1 MLADVVKRNAELEEE
16 LRTLR
21 AAFVAEK
28 AESVAEKA
36 ELERKLTLS
45 ERTCD
50 YLEYQLEKLK
60 HLLFGKRSEKMEA
73 VRADGLLQ
81 ADLFQEAAREIEEER
96 EEETE
101 VTYKRKKRR
110 GNRKPLPENLH
121 RERVEI
127 DVPPELRTCP
137 DCHEEMGSI
146 GEHVVEELEYI
157 PALLYVIEYA
167 LKKYACKKCQNGVV
181 MERVPERPI
190 KKGRPGPGLLSWVLV
205 SKYQD
210 HLPLHRLERIFERH
224 GLSISRSTLSDWVGA
239 MANLLQPIAQAMKRN
254 LLEAPVLQADETP
267 IQVRVPEL
275 KKKTRRSYL
284 WSYGIPGG
292 EVVYDFT
299 PGRGSDG
306 PRVFLE
312 GYEGYLQTDA
322 YSGYNVVFET
332 GRVVRIGCWA
342 HTRRKFYDARA
353 ERPSFAELMIAAIQK
368 LYRIEREAKENAITG
383 EALVELRRSEALPVL
398 ERIRELLL
406 LHRERFLPKSGLGE
420 AIAYAL
426 GQWEAL
432 LRYVDIAEAEID
444 NNAAERSM
452 RGVVL
457 GRKNWLF
464 VGHPDAGPRAAVI
477 LSLVETCRRLEVD
490 PFKYLKDVIAEMAKD
505 SSRAEALTPRA
516 WREAQIPAATE
527 NPPERPAP

>member
-16 LRTLR
+16 LRALR
-21 AAFVAEK
+21 AGYEDLEK
-28 AESVAEKA
+28 
-36 ELERKLTLS
+36 KLGDS
-45 ERTCD
+45 ERD
-50 YLEYQLEKLK
+50 REYLEYQLEKFK

-121 RERVEI
+121 RERVEV

-137 DCHEEMGSI
+137 DCHGEMSSI
-146 GEHVVEELEYI
+146 GEHILEELEYI
-157 PALLYVIEYA
+157 PALLYIIEYVF
-167 LKKYACKKCQNGVV
+167 KKYACKRCRSGVL
-181 MERVPERPI
+181 MEPIPERPI

-210 HLPLHRLERIFERH
+210 HLPLYRLERIFERH

-254 LLEAPVLQADETP
+254 LLKAPVLQADETP
-267 IQVRVPEL
+267 IQVREPGL
-275 KKKTRRSYL
+275 KKMTRRSYL
-284 WSYGIPGG
+284 WSYGIPEG

-299 PGRGSDG
+299 TGRGSDG

-322 YSGYNVVFET
+322 YAGYNVVFET
-332 GRVVRIGCWA
+332 GRVVRIACWA

-353 ERPSFAELMIAAIQK
+353 ESPPFAELILAAIQK

-383 EALVELRRSEALPVL
+383 ESLVELRRSEALPVL
-398 ERIRELLL
+398 ERIHEILL

-420 AIAYAL
+420 AITYAL
-426 GQWEAL
+426 SQWAAL
-432 LRYVDIAEAEID
+432 LRYVEVAAADID

-452 RGVVL
+452 RRVVL

-464 VGHPDAGPRAAVI
+464 LGHPDAGPRAAVI
-477 LSLVETCRRLEVD
+477 LSIVETCRRLEID

-505 SSRAEALTPRA
+505 PSRAEALTPRA
-516 WREAQIPAATE
+516 WRDTPGTSVAE
-527 NPPERPAP
+527 NSPQRPAG

>member
-1 MLADVVKRNAELEEE
+1 VLADVVKRNAELEEE
-16 LRTLR
+16 LKTLR
-21 AAFVAEK
+21 VA
-28 AESVAEKA
+28 SVAEKT
-36 ELERKLTLS
+36 ELERKLALA
-45 ERTCD
+45 ERNRD
-50 YLEYQLEKLK
+50 YLEFQLEQLK
-60 HLLFGKRSEKMEA
+60 RLLFGKRSEKMDA

-96 EEETE
+96 QEEKET
-101 VTYKRKKRR
+101 VTYERKKRR
-110 GNRKPLPENLH
+110 GNRKPLPESLH

-127 DVPPELRTCP
+127 DVPPEERTCP
-137 DCHEEMGSI
+137 DCKQQMQCI
-146 GEHVVEELEYI
+146 GEHLLEELEYI
-157 PALLYVIEYA
+157 PALLYVIEYV
-167 LKKYACKKCQNGVV
+167 LKKYACKKCQTGVV

-190 KKGRPGPGLLSWVLV
+190 KKGRPGPGLLAWLLV

-210 HLPLHRLERIFERH
+210 HLPLHRIERILERH
-224 GLSISRSTLSDWVGA
+224 GLGISRSTLSDWVSA
-239 MANLLQPIAQAMKRN
+239 MAKLLGPIVQAMKRN
-254 LLEAPVLQADETP
+254 LLEAHVVQADETP
-267 IQVRVPEL
+267 IQVREPGL
-275 KKKTRRSYL
+275 KKMTRRSYL
-284 WSYGIPGG
+284 WSYGIPRG

-299 PGRGSDG
+299 SGRGSDG

-332 GRVVRIGCWA
+332 GRVVRIACWA
-342 HTRRKFYDARA
+342 HSRRKFYDARA
-353 ERPSFAELMIAAIQK
+353 ESPPFAELILAAIQK

-452 RGVVL
+452 RCVVL

-477 LSLVETCRRLEVD
+477 LSLAETCRRLGID

-505 SSRAEALTPRA
+505 PSRAEALTPRA
-516 WREAQIPAATE
+516 WRDRQAAAAAEKTL
-527 NPPERPAP
+527 ERPAG

>member
-21 AAFVAEK
+21 AAFV
-28 AESVAEKA
+28 SEKA
-36 ELERKLTLS
+36 ELEKKLTLS
-45 ERTCD
+45 ERHCN
-50 YLEYQLEKLK
+50 YLEYQLEKFK

-81 ADLFQEAAREIEEER
+81 ADLFQEAAREIEEEK

-101 VTYKRKKRR
+101 TITYRRKRR

-121 RERVEI
+121 RERVDV
-127 DVPPELRTCP
+127 DVPPELKTCP
-137 DCHEEMGSI
+137 DCHGEMSSI
-146 GEHVVEELEYI
+146 GEHIVEELEYI
-157 PALLYVIEYA
+157 PALLYIIEYVF
-167 LKKYACKKCQNGVV
+167 KKYACKKCKSGVV
-181 MERVPERPI
+181 MEPIPERPI

-224 GLSISRSTLSDWVGA
+224 GLSISRSTLSDWVSA
-239 MANLLQPIAQAMKRN
+239 MATLLGPIVQAMKRK
-254 LLEAPVLQADETP
+254 LFRARALQADETP

-275 KKKTRRSYL
+275 KKETRRSYL

-299 PGRGSDG
+299 TGRGSDG

-322 YSGYNVVFET
+322 YAGYNVVFDT
-332 GRVVRIGCWA
+332 GRVVRIACWA
-342 HTRRKFYDARA
+342 HTRRKFYDARS
-353 ERPSFAELMIAAIQK
+353 ENESFAELILAAIQK

-383 EALVELRRSEALPVL
+383 EALVEQRRREAIPVL
-398 ERIRELLL
+398 ERIHEILL

-420 AIAYAL
+420 AITYAL

-432 LRYVDIAEAEID
+432 LRYVEIPEAEID

-452 RGVVL
+452 RCVVL

-464 VGHPDAGPRAAVI
+464 LGHPDAGPRAAVI

-490 PFKYLKDVIAEMAKD
+490 PFKYLKDVIAAMAKD
-505 SSRAEALTPRA
+505 PSRAEALTPRA
-516 WREAQIPAATE
+516 WRDAQLARGTE
-527 NPPERPAP
+527 NSPETAAS